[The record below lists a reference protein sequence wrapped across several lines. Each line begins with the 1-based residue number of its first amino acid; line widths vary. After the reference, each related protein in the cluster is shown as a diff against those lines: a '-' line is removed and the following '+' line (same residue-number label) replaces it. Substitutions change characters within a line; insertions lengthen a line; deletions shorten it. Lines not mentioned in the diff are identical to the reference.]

1 MPHIAAKEAGI
12 AGRAPQA
19 TLRSIRLAGFRCF
32 ESLEYEPGTRLSF
45 LTGPNARGKTSI
57 LEAVCMLLRLRS
69 PRTTEN
75 REMVRF
81 GGSAFALEG
90 LVEAQAREAATRL
103 SLTCTPPLRLLK
115 LDGVPQSSTADYLSQ
130 GRIVWFGS
138 EDLSLVNGPA
148 ERRRKLLDSAGLQLG
163 GSGLGATY
171 GRDLKSYDRALRSRN
186 LLLRE
191 GKPRAQIEAY
201 DIPLSETGER
211 LIMARR
217 GLVDAL
223 APLAASACASISGEK
238 LELSYAPGADLPMR
252 ETLEAS
258 RSEEIRVRQTRVG
271 PQRDDVAIQLNGI
284 PAGSFASEGQRRT
297 VALALK
303 LAVAALLAKEN
314 GAAPLLLLD
323 DIFGELDPSRRDALL
338 AGMPADSQA
347 LLTTADLAG
356 ITLPSGS
363 LVHRLEEGGLRPC

>member
-1 MPHIAAKEAGI
+1 
-12 AGRAPQA
+12 
-19 TLRSIRLAGFRCF
+19 
-32 ESLEYEPGTRLSF
+32 
-45 LTGPNARGKTSI
+45 
-57 LEAVCMLLRLRS
+57 
-69 PRTTEN
+69 
-75 REMVRF
+75 MVRF

-90 LVEAQAREAATRL
+90 LVEAQAREVTTRL
-103 SLTCTPPLRLLK
+103 SLTCTPPSRLLK
-115 LDGVPQSSTADYLSQ
+115 LDGVTQSSTADYLSQ

-163 GSGLGATY
+163 DSGLGATY
-171 GRDLKSYDRALRSRN
+171 GRDLKSYERALRSRN

-201 DIPLSETGER
+201 DTPLSETGER

-217 GLVDAL
+217 GLVEVL
-223 APLAASACASISGEK
+223 APLAASACDSISGEK
-238 LELSYAPGADLPMR
+238 LELSYVPGADLPMR
-252 ETLEAS
+252 EALEAS
-258 RSEEIRVRQTRVG
+258 RSEEIRLRQTRVG
-271 PQRDDVAIQLNGI
+271 PQRDDVAVQLNGI

-303 LAVAALLAKEN
+303 LAVAALLTREN
-314 GAAPLLLLD
+314 GVAPLLLLD

-347 LLTTADLAG
+347 LLTTADLTG

-363 LVHRLEEGGLRPC
+363 FVHRLEEGGLRPC